1 MEVNELM
8 VSWWWEVIAIVGMI
22 GVGSLS
28 GCLIWYGKML
38 GNEKERFK
46 KEMDVLKDDYGKL
59 WELKDKFR
67 DEKELLSRENTTLKT
82 LIDHKND
89 AIMALENENKIL
101 NELLEEKTVLNVG
114 YSSVPTQEFKA
125 EAVESKPDYVQI
137 DDGCFATDDEIK
149 TMMIDKCAKKICED
163 MMQAG
168 AFDIREELDDDFMNC
183 WKNRRITV
191 KARAVV
197 FSK

>member
-28 GCLIWYGKML
+28 GCLIWFGKML
-38 GNEKERFK
+38 GKERARFK
-46 KEMDVLKDDYGKL
+46 KDIDTLKDNYGKL
-59 WELKDKFR
+59 LDTKEEFR
-67 DEKELLSRENTTLKT
+67 DEKEQLSRENSTLKT

-89 AIMALENENKIL
+89 AIMALENDNKIL
-101 NELLEEKTVLNVG
+101 NELLEEKTVLKVG
-114 YSSVPTQEFKA
+114 YSSVPTQEFRA

-137 DDGCFATDDEIK
+137 GNGCFATDDEIK
-149 TMMIDKCAKKICED
+149 TMMIDKCTEKICED

-168 AFDIREELDDDFMNC
+168 AFDIREELEDDLMNC
-183 WKNRRITV
+183 CKNRRITV

-197 FSK
+197 FPK